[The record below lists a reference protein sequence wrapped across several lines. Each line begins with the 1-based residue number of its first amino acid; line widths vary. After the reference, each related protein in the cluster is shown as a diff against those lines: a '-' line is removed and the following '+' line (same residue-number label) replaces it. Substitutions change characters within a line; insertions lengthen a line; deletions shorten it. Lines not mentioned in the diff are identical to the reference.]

1 MCMVHLS
8 AVVPPPAN
16 VRRHF
21 LPWAAPLL
29 PQAVAWLAR
38 DWNGAGPLNLSSWL
52 VVVPTRQAGRRLRE
66 ALAEHAAKR
75 DQAVFPPRVV
85 TPELLVTQ
93 AVTPG
98 TPTANRLESL
108 LAWTEVLRAVDLAEV
123 RAVLPH
129 DPPARDFA
137 WALGLG
143 RELMRL
149 QSTLAEG
156 GWRISDVAARAGE
169 MCPELERWHELG
181 ELERRHAA
189 RLAELGHLD
198 AQAARIEATLA
209 PTPVGDFA
217 RIAVIGA
224 PDPLPL
230 ALRVLAVHAATL
242 PVDVVVYAP
251 EIEAENF
258 DGWGRPQAAAWAERE
273 LTIAEFGERVRV
285 CADPA
290 QQVAEIISIAQTIP
304 EPETLLGI
312 GVADPEL
319 LPLLEKACSRA
330 GIPAFNPE
338 GRARRHDGL
347 YPLLALL
354 AEFASA
360 PDFAA
365 VTRLARCP
373 DILEWLRARAEGR
386 FSAANF
392 LRELDQLGANH
403 LPPTLSA
410 ARAHVAGFPA
420 VELALASL
428 AELRAMLTRGSFPS
442 NAASALMEL
451 FAGRKLEKED
461 VLTESAEAWM
471 AQLREIEQA
480 LTRGGGSALTAT
492 EAWQLALGAFA
503 DEVHTSERPL
513 GAIDLLGWLE
523 LLWDDAPHLVVA
535 GFNDGCVPSAIV
547 GDVFLPETLRERLGL
562 KRNAERFA
570 CDAYLLAAIAAAR
583 TSLNGRLDILLGKT
597 TASGDP
603 LRPSRLLLRCADAAL
618 PERVTQLF
626 QPVAAVQPSPAWA
639 RAWKLRP
646 RVTAAPTQLSVTA
659 FRDWLACPF
668 RFYLKHA
675 LRMKRVEP
683 EKTELNALDFGIL
696 IHEALQQLGQE
707 SALRDCVD
715 APQLSN
721 FLIERFEGIVRRRYG
736 AELTL
741 PLVVQFEAARQRL
754 RAAAEIEARERVAGW
769 RTERVEWK
777 IEVAIGGLTV
787 KGKIDRIDRHA
798 DGRVRVLDYKT
809 GDTASDPISAH
820 LRSVRADEL
829 GRPEWLR
836 TSNVEGKPLTWVDLQ
851 LPLYRLA
858 VAATWGD
865 AVACGYFN
873 LPKAASE
880 TAVLL
885 WNDFS
890 RETQASAEACAAG
903 VVTAVLAGE
912 FWPPRELKGREVEQD
927 EFAELFHGGAGPSI
941 GWEERA

>member
-1 MCMVHLS
+1 MVHLP

-38 DWNGAGPLNLSSWL
+38 EWTGAGPLNLSSWL

-66 ALAEHAAKR
+66 ALAEHAATR
-75 DQAVFPPRVV
+75 GQAVFPPRVV

-143 RELMRL
+143 RELARL

-156 GWRISDVAARAGE
+156 GWRLGDVAARAGE
-169 MCPELERWHELG
+169 TCPELDRWRELG

-189 RLAELGHLD
+189 RLAELGLLD
-198 AQAARIEATLA
+198 AQAARIAAALA
-209 PTPVGDFA
+209 PAPMRDFA

-230 ALRVLAVHAATL
+230 ALRVLAAHAATL

-251 EIEAENF
+251 ESEADNF
-258 DGWGRPQAAAWAERE
+258 DSWGRPQAAAWAARE
-273 LTIAEFGERVRV
+273 LTIVAFGERVRV

-290 QQVAEIISIAQTIP
+290 EQVAWITALAQATP
-304 EPETLLGI
+304 EPETMLGI

-319 LPLLEKACSRA
+319 LPLLEKGCARV
-330 GIPAFNPE
+330 GIAAFNPE

-347 YPLLALL
+347 YPLLAAL
-354 AEFASA
+354 AEFAA
-360 PDFAA
+360 VPDFAA
-365 VTRLARCP
+365 VTTLARCP
-373 DILEWLRARAEGR
+373 DILEWLRARADGR
-386 FSAANF
+386 FSAAKF
-392 LRELDQLGANH
+392 LRQFDQLGANH
-403 LPPTLSA
+403 LPPTLAA
-410 ARAHVAGFPA
+410 ARAQAALFPE
-420 VELALASL
+420 VELALAAL
-428 AELRAMLTRGSFPS
+428 AELRTTLTRGRFPS
-442 NAASALMEL
+442 NAAAALMEL
-451 FAGRKLEKED
+451 FAGRELEAAG
-461 VLTESAEAWM
+461 VLAESAEAWM

-480 LTRGGGSALTAT
+480 LARGGSVVLTAT

-503 DEVHTSERPL
+503 DEVRTSERPV

-535 GFNDGCVPSAIV
+535 GLNDGRVPSAIV

-570 CDAYLLAAIAAAR
+570 CDAYLLASIAAVR
-583 TSLNGRLDILLGKT
+583 TSTNGRLDILLGKT

-603 LRPSRLLLRCADAAL
+603 LRPSRLLLRCADAVL

-626 QPVAAVQPSPAWA
+626 QPVAAARPSPPWA

-646 RVTAAPTQLSVTA
+646 RVAAAPTQLSVTA

-668 RFYLKHA
+668 RFYLKHV
-675 LRMKRVEP
+675 LRMTRVEP
-683 EKTELNALDFGIL
+683 EKAELNALDFGIL
-696 IHEALQQLGQE
+696 MHEALQQLGQE
-707 SALRDCVD
+707 PALRDCVE
-715 APQLSN
+715 ATQLSD
-721 FLIERFEGIVRRRYG
+721 FLIERFERIVRLRYG

-754 RAAAEIEARERVAGW
+754 RAAAEVEARERADGW
-769 RTERVEWK
+769 RTEHVEWK
-777 IEVAIGGLTV
+777 IELVIGGLVV

-809 GDTASDPISAH
+809 GDTSGKPIAAH
-820 LRSVRADEL
+820 LRSECEDDL
-829 GRPEWLR
+829 DRPEWLR
-836 TSNVEGKPLTWVDLQ
+836 MSDAEGKSRAWTDLQ

-858 VAATWGD
+858 VAAIWGD

-873 LPKAASE
+873 LPKAAGE
-880 TAVLL
+880 TAVIL
-885 WNDFS
+885 WDDFS
-890 RETQASAEACAAG
+890 RETQASAEACATG
-903 VVTAVLAGE
+903 VVSAVLAAE
-912 FWPPRELKGREVEQD
+912 FWPPRELTGRDAQQD
-927 EFAELFHGGAGPSI
+927 EFAELFHGGAEASI
-941 GWEERA
+941 AWEERS

>member
-1 MCMVHLS
+1 M
-8 AVVPPPAN
+8 VPPPAN
-16 VRRHF
+16 VVRHF
-21 LPWAAPLL
+21 LPWSSPLL

-38 DWNGAGPLNLSSWL
+38 DWNGVGPLNLSSWL

-66 ALAEHAAKR
+66 ALAEHAAR
-75 DQAVFPPRVV
+75 REQAVFPPRVV

-93 AVTPG
+93 ALNPG
-98 TPTANRLESL
+98 MRTANRLESL

-129 DPPARDFA
+129 DPPTRDFA
-137 WALGLG
+137 WALALG
-143 RELMRL
+143 RELARL

-156 GWRISDVAARAGE
+156 GWCLGDVGVRAGE
-169 MCPELERWHELG
+169 TCPELERWHELG

-189 RLAELGHLD
+189 RLAELGLVE
-198 AQAARIEATLA
+198 AQAARIEATRAPRPLA
-209 PTPVGDFA
+209 VGDIA

-230 ALRVLAVHAATL
+230 ALRVLAAHAVTL
-242 PVDVVVYAP
+242 PLDVVIYAP
-251 EIEAENF
+251 ETEAKNF
-258 DGWGRPQAAAWAERE
+258 DGWGRPQSVAWTERE

-290 QQVAEIISIAQTIP
+290 EQVAEIITIAQSIS
-304 EPETLLGI
+304 EPESLLGI

-319 LPLLEKACSRA
+319 LPLLEKACTRA
-330 GIPAFNPE
+330 GIAAFNPE

-347 YPLLALL
+347 YPLLTSL
-354 AEFASA
+354 AEFAST

-373 DILEWLRARAEGR
+373 DILAWLSARSEGR

-420 VELALASL
+420 VEPALACL
-428 AELRAMLTRGSFPS
+428 EELRRMLTRGSFPS

-451 FAGRKLEKED
+451 FAGRKPVKED
-461 VLTESAEAWM
+461 MLVESAETWM
-471 AQLREIEQA
+471 AQLREIEEA
-480 LTRGGGSALTAT
+480 LSRGGGSALTAT

-503 DEVHTSERPL
+503 DEVHTSERPV

-570 CDAYLLAAIAAAR
+570 CDAYLLTAIAAAR
-583 TSLNGRLDILLGKT
+583 TRSNGRLDVLLGKT
-597 TASGDP
+597 TASGNP
-603 LRPSRLLLRCADAAL
+603 LRPSRLLLRCADAVL
-618 PERVTQLF
+618 PERVTHLF

-707 SALRDCVD
+707 SALHDCVD
-715 APQLSN
+715 AQQLSD
-721 FLIERFEGIVRRRYG
+721 FLIERFEGIVRKRYG

-809 GDTASDPISAH
+809 GDTASDPIAAH

-890 RETQASAEACAAG
+890 RETHASAEACAAG
-903 VVTAVLAGE
+903 VVTAVLSGE
-912 FWPPRELKGREVEQD
+912 FWPPRELKGREVDQD
-927 EFAELFHGGAGPSI
+927 EFAELFHGGAGASI